1 LLDINPSSRY
11 AIGLNISRS
20 GCSAGIINIKG
31 ELILKREIDIKN
43 VSSPVKAIKN
53 IANELE
59 KLIEDSKIQK
69 DKFLGIGVSAPGP
82 LAAYSGRILNPPN
95 FSMWHDFDLVDELK
109 RYFPFSVHIENNAA
123 ALTLAEKNYGK
134 CSEFK
139 NFMLLVVDSGIGAGI
154 VINDQLYRG
163 AGGFGSEVGHST
175 IDIYGEPCDCG
186 NRGCLECY
194 ASIPAI
200 LKYARLQDPG
210 ILSWAE
216 IVDRAEARD
225 KTCLEIIDKEAHY
238 LAAGIVNI
246 INLLENEAVFLTGFI
261 NYKPNLLLNRLNSI
275 IRGTMMTRDIHKVL
289 VSESSIISD
298 SDVISAAAIE
308 FDKFFSS

>member
-1 LLDINPSSRY
+1 
-11 AIGLNISRS
+11 
-20 GCSAGIINIKG
+20 
-31 ELILKREIDIKN
+31 
-43 VSSPVKAIKN
+43 
-53 IANELE
+53 
-59 KLIEDSKIQK
+59 
-69 DKFLGIGVSAPGP
+69 
-82 LAAYSGRILNPPN
+82 
-95 FSMWHDFDLVDELK
+95 MWHDFDLVDELK

-123 ALTLAEKNYGK
+123 ALTLAEKNYGR

-210 ILSWAE
+210 ISSWAE

-225 KTCLEIIDKEAHY
+225 KTCLEIIDKEAYY

-246 INLLENEAVFLTGFI
+246 INVLEIEAVFLTGFI